1 MIDPRF
7 FYPVL
12 IDNSKKRY
20 KLVGCLEISFFLMGK
35 KILIIED
42 NHDVR
47 DNLAE
52 ILEFARYEVIQAENG
67 KIGVAKAISEN
78 PDLIICDI
86 MMPEK
91 DGYEVLSNLSKMES
105 TASIPF
111 IFLTA
116 KAEKSD
122 LRRGMNMG
130 ADDYITKPFEESDV
144 LTAIESRIRKKE
156 LLKKTYSQDLK
167 GLDDFLN
174 DVGGREKLLKL
185 TENRKHRTYKKKE
198 FIYHEGDQPSY
209 LYYINKGSVKIYKIS
224 ENGKEFILE
233 ILREG
238 EFFGYTSLLENNVYS
253 DFAETMEATELTL
266 IPKDDFVELINQNRD
281 VAARFIRL
289 LTAEVKDK
297 ENQILNLAYNSVK
310 RRLADTLLNLSQ
322 QFDENT
328 FFTVSREDL
337 ASMVGTATE
346 TVIRSISEFKDM
358 GILEVQG
365 RQIKIKDSEKLAT
378 IPL

>member
-1 MIDPRF
+1 
-7 FYPVL
+7 
-12 IDNSKKRY
+12 
-20 KLVGCLEISFFLMGK
+20 MGK

>member
-1 MIDPRF
+1 
-7 FYPVL
+7 
-12 IDNSKKRY
+12 
-20 KLVGCLEISFFLMGK
+20 MGK

-67 KIGVAKAISEN
+67 KIGIAKAISEN

-209 LYYINKGSVKIYKIS
+209 LYYINKGSIKIYKIN

-310 RRLADTLLNLSQ
+310 RRLADTLLNMSQ

-378 IPL
+378 MPL